1 MLFVFFSFSLHV
13 LEVRNQLSE
22 QLRVFDSHLEQK
34 TQVLQDLS
42 DYLRRRG
49 EIEGE
54 YARSLDKLADRFTS
68 KTKKWGPSKW
78 FHFF

>member
-1 MLFVFFSFSLHV
+1 MVVFYYKSYRNIASFSV
-13 LEVRNQLSE
+13 SEVRNQLTE

-42 DYLRRRG
+42 DYLRRRA

-54 YARSLDKLADRFTS
+54 YARSLDKLAERFS
-68 KTKKWGPSKW
+68 SRIKK
-78 FHFF
+78 